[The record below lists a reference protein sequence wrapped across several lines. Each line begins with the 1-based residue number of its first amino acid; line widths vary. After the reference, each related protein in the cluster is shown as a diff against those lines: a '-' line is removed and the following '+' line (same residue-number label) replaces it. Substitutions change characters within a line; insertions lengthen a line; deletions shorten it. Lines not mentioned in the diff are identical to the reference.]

1 MLKEDYLKSM
11 LLKSFRFL
19 NDSVAIV
26 CYIVASSFPQ
36 IFVVQEFK
44 CQTAYA
50 TAHVFIV
57 HVECKHLRKLSI
69 TAVSALC

>member
-1 MLKEDYLKSM
+1 M
-11 LLKSFRFL
+11 LLKSFHFL

-36 IFVVQEFK
+36 IFLGLSYRLILGFPEFK

-50 TAHVFIV
+50 TAHVFIA
-57 HVECKHLRKLSI
+57 HSECKHLRKLSI
-69 TAVSALC
+69 